1 MSRTLYR
8 LSYGH
13 AIGRGS
19 RIRTCDI
26 RLPKPTRYLA
36 ALCPEFGTPSGD
48 RTRVSDLKGRRTFR
62 CSMGAKIKNLVESHG
77 IEPRV
82 AWGVRFTAGWV
93 CRIPHFPMSTDQNLE
108 RTTGVEPVWSAWKA
122 ETQPICQVRENNK
135 PKTNW
140 SRNTDSNRGHPL
152 YRSGALPTEL
162 FRQMPFYSH
171 TKGECRNPLRNPH
184 CGGVIRLH
192 SVRNTGIPKVN
203 EFGSGC
209 RNRTCPFRVMNP
221 A

>member
-93 CRIPHFPMSTDQNLE
+93 CRILTLRKSLQAGLVMCFYAKDLSSTLMLSPPNVASEHEKNSD
-108 RTTGVEPVWSAWKA
+108 
-122 ETQPICQVRENNK
+122 I
-135 PKTNW
+135 
-140 SRNTDSNRGHPL
+140 D
-152 YRSGALPTEL
+152 
-162 FRQMPFYSH
+162 
-171 TKGECRNPLRNPH
+171 
-184 CGGVIRLH
+184 
-192 SVRNTGIPKVN
+192 
-203 EFGSGC
+203 
-209 RNRTCPFRVMNP
+209 FRVQDDILKRCAYTCRLPFDTAASSSPMR
-221 A
+221 